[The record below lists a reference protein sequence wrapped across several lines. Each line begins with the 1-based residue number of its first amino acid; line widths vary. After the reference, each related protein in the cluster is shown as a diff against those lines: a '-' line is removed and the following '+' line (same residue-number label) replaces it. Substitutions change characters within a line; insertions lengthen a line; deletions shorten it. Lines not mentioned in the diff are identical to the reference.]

1 MKNVRQKLAGF
12 TLLAALLTA
21 AVVEAQSITI
31 DFGGGT
37 PETINANA
45 AQLAAIQRLTVAEN
59 ASRAAQKPPLPEITA
74 ERFIRNILID
84 RVQNMIND
92 AKSHNVADACANYAA
107 AAANVR
113 NQIDAALGGKSP
125 CR

>member
-1 MKNVRQKLAGF
+1 MKTVRQKLGCV
-12 TLLAALLTA
+12 TLLAALLMA
-21 AVVEAQSITI
+21 ASVEAQSIII

-37 PETINANA
+37 PETINTTPS
-45 AQLAAIQRLTVAEN
+45 QVAAIQRMTAAEN
-59 ASRAAQKPPLPEITA
+59 AQRAALKTPLPSLTA
-74 ERFIRNILID
+74 EQFIRNILVD

-92 AKSHNVADACANYAA
+92 AKSHNVADACAAYAA
-107 AAANVR
+107 AAQNVR